1 MKLCSSVAVYSQL
14 RGGEEVMVVAELV
27 PAGSTWWQSRDKTG
41 GLSLSLSLDP
51 RKLIRLAD
59 FASDICSPRAELYNT
74 EL

>member
-1 MKLCSSVAVYSQL
+1 
-14 RGGEEVMVVAELV
+14 MVVVV
-27 PAGSTWWQSRDKTG
+27 PAGSTWWERRDKTG
-41 GLSLSLSLDP
+41 GLDWSDTVSPSLFLSLSPDP